1 MPLIVVIP
9 GIAIYLLHSKG
20 YQFTSNGSD
29 IMQSL
34 NEQTGKMVVRPD
46 KAYSAVLSLLPSGF
60 VGLVFAALTAAV
72 VASLAGKANSIA
84 TIFALDIYKKAINK
98 EATETQLVNI
108 GRITIIAAML
118 VAVIIAPVLKSFG
131 QIFQFIQDF
140 TGLISP
146 GVLAIFIMGF
156 FWRGNTANAALLAAI
171 ITIPLGLVI
180 ETLVPDMPFMNRMGW
195 VFVALIAI
203 QYVISMLDNKRNE
216 QKGLDIKT
224 ADFQVS
230 TGFAVGAILVSAFIA
245 ALYILF
251 W

>member
-1 MPLIVVIP
+1 
-9 GIAIYLLHSKG
+9 
-20 YQFTSNGSD
+20 
-29 IMQSL
+29 
-34 NEQTGKMVVRPD
+34 
-46 KAYSAVLSLLPSGF
+46 
-60 VGLVFAALTAAV
+60 
-72 VASLAGKANSIA
+72 
-84 TIFALDIYKKAINK
+84 
-98 EATETQLVNI
+98 
-108 GRITIIAAML
+108 ML